1 MHARTC
7 AERLDT
13 IYVFAIDSLR
23 TAETARS
30 MVKDPEI
37 SHISRGARAGAS
49 FGQHRSWSFFLV
61 LFLFCAGCSKVRDS
75 HELLHSLLWMHT
87 SAEYHT
93 LSVMTYQQ
101 AGDALDRALLDRRAT
116 ASLEQTGDFQHL
128 PPAVILDLDETVLDN
143 SPFEARLMAQRTAFN
158 QPMWEQWV
166 QEASAQAVPGVLDFI
181 AAARKKGVTVFFVS
195 NRRAHQESS
204 TRRNFEKLGIPLP
217 TDLDTLLLEGESP
230 FRWPPNKS
238 SRRRYLAERYRIL
251 LLIGDDLGD
260 FVDGARDK
268 PEQRIALAGQHDHR
282 WGRSW
287 FLLPN
292 PMYGTWETSLTPP
305 GLTEAQKLSFK
316 LLLLQDAP

>member
-1 MHARTC
+1 MHARTGD
-7 AERLDT
+7 EQFDT
-13 IYVFAIDSLR
+13 IYVFAIVSITTTENR
-23 TAETARS
+23 VSMAE
-30 MVKDPEI
+30 DPQM
-37 SHISRGARAGAS
+37 SHLTRGTSAGA
-49 FGQHRSWSFFLV
+49 FRPHRSWPFLLV
-61 LFLFCAGCSKVRDS
+61 LLLFCGGCSKVRDS

-87 SAEYHT
+87 SAEYHV
-93 LSVMTYQQ
+93 LSVMTYRQ
-101 AGDALDRALLDRRAT
+101 AGDALNRALTDRRST

-143 SPFEARLMAQRTAFN
+143 SPFEARLMAQRITFN

-166 QEASAQAVPGVLDFI
+166 QEASARAVPGVLEFI
-181 AAARKKGVTVFFVS
+181 AEARKKGVTVFFIS

-204 TRRNFEKLGIPLP
+204 TRRNLEKLGVPLP
-217 TDLDTLLLEGESP
+217 TDLDTLLLEGEPP

-268 PEQRIALAGQHDHR
+268 PENRIALAGHHDHR
-282 WGRSW
+282 WGTSW

-305 GLTEAQKLSFK
+305 GLSEAEKLSFK
-316 LLLLQDAP
+316 LQWLHDAQ